1 MLGAYAERYFAYRA
15 HKSGIAI
22 RPLAHFAFILA
33 GFSDQPF

>member
-1 MLGAYAERYFAYRA
+1 MLGAHAERHFAYPP
-15 HKSGIAI
+15 HKSGIVI